1 MTRTAG
7 RRRKN
12 RFAAFDF
19 AEEDE
24 RVEKEA
30 KKLVS
35 KFKQNECRLSGS
47 PIDKYTFLQSFAP
60 IPPQKLVTSNTT
72 IDLDDDEV
80 CVMKTQRKK
89 VDDRPIDLKV
99 AQGSE
104 TRQKGISNRP
114 IEHDAKVVRYQLAQG
129 AKSRNSEISIGP
141 IDVDAEAE
149 EDDIIKVG
157 ASGQDYEGGVGV
169 ISNGDDLIE
178 MEGPQS
184 AKTNTEV
191 IIFPDFIMRKE
202 IYCTKAQLTFSDNA
216 FKVEGSAMNGTD
228 GTFSFEWAIDD
239 IVSIQSEWCGRVK
252 TACICLVLRSKDS
265 KTAGNANETSGIEN
279 LRFSVYDPCWSKRQ
293 AAIQSLNVRYKD
305 IWKIIFEIDRENEE
319 NALREQNSD
328 VFSKHY
334 FPNLHKSFK
343 EVFYPEGDPDAVLIR
358 KRDIELLLPETFIN
372 DTIIDFYIKYLK
384 NKIQTEEQHRFHFFN
399 SFFFRKLA
407 DLDKYQPRA
416 CETSAAFQRVRKWTR
431 KVDMFKKDYI
441 FIPVNYSLHWSL
453 IVICHPG
460 EVANLNDDD
469 LNDLPKVPCIL
480 HLDSIKGSHKGLN
493 NLFQSYLCE
502 EWKERHSGAAD
513 DISLKFFQLQFV
525 PLELPQQENSFD
537 CGLFLL
543 HYVEHFIQDAPANF
557 SPFKITKFSKFLTRN
572 WFPPMEA
579 SLKRSHI
586 QRLIYEV
593 LKDQSYKTSSAG
605 SIDEYPLFHSPHRSE
620 KETGHKVLGEMHS
633 SEQTSQDHSSSCNSQ
648 EGIKISRSGV
658 SLQTSNQHI
667 ENSVAFEEFLK
678 VGNYGRSFS
687 DRNNQQVGTLPS
699 RNAMSPIEEIEGTG
713 EKIAVDASS
722 DIDGQQVYG
731 LQTSLPRARYTRR
744 HFQALEPSWNQQDLL
759 HVEDSCSGTS
769 SSDFQVI
776 SEMGPEF
783 EGSSHLGR
791 TDKPDSSSTS
801 SEYLADCVV
810 EDSEDDASDRHNYCE
825 SKRLLSSFSEDIP
838 SSSNQEAE
846 LKRNAIG
853 HSAAEVVQVDE

>member
-60 IPPQKLVTSNTT
+60 IPPQKSVTSNTT

-89 VDDRPIDLKV
+89 VDDRSIDLKV
-99 AQGSE
+99 AQGSK

-141 IDVDAEAE
+141 IDVDADAE

-169 ISNGDDLIE
+169 ISNSDDLIE

-184 AKTNTEV
+184 
-191 IIFPDFIMRKE
+191 
-202 IYCTKAQLTFSDNA
+202 
-216 FKVEGSAMNGTD
+216 
-228 GTFSFEWAIDD
+228 
-239 IVSIQSEWCGRVK
+239 
-252 TACICLVLRSKDS
+252 
-265 KTAGNANETSGIEN
+265 
-279 LRFSVYDPCWSKRQ
+279 
-293 AAIQSLNVRYKD
+293 
-305 IWKIIFEIDRENEE
+305 
-319 NALREQNSD
+319 
-328 VFSKHY
+328 
-334 FPNLHKSFK
+334 
-343 EVFYPEGDPDAVLIR
+343 
-358 KRDIELLLPETFIN
+358 
-372 DTIIDFYIKYLK
+372 
-384 NKIQTEEQHRFHFFN
+384 
-399 SFFFRKLA
+399 
-407 DLDKYQPRA
+407 
-416 CETSAAFQRVRKWTR
+416 
-431 KVDMFKKDYI
+431 
-441 FIPVNYSLHWSL
+441 
-453 IVICHPG
+453 
-460 EVANLNDDD
+460 
-469 LNDLPKVPCIL
+469 
-480 HLDSIKGSHKGLN
+480 
-493 NLFQSYLCE
+493 
-502 EWKERHSGAAD
+502 
-513 DISLKFFQLQFV
+513 
-525 PLELPQQENSFD
+525 
-537 CGLFLL
+537 
-543 HYVEHFIQDAPANF
+543 
-557 SPFKITKFSKFLTRN
+557 
-572 WFPPMEA
+572 
-579 SLKRSHI
+579 
-586 QRLIYEV
+586 
-593 LKDQSYKTSSAG
+593 
-605 SIDEYPLFHSPHRSE
+605 
-620 KETGHKVLGEMHS
+620 
-633 SEQTSQDHSSSCNSQ
+633 
-648 EGIKISRSGV
+648 
-658 SLQTSNQHI
+658 
-667 ENSVAFEEFLK
+667 
-678 VGNYGRSFS
+678 
-687 DRNNQQVGTLPS
+687 QV
-699 RNAMSPIEEIEGTG
+699 
-713 EKIAVDASS
+713 V
-722 DIDGQQVYG
+722 G

-744 HFQALEPSWNQQDLL
+744 HFQALEPSWNQLDLL

-825 SKRLLSSFSEDIP
+825 SKRLLSSFSGDIP